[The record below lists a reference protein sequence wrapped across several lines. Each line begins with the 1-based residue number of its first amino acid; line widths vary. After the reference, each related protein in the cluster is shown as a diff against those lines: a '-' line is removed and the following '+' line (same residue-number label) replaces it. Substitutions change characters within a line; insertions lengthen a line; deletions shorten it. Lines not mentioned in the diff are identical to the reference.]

1 MALTR
6 KFLEALGIEQAK
18 IDEIISAHTEVTNAL
33 KADRDSYK
41 EKAEKYDETK
51 TELDKAKSELEKVN
65 KDEYKTKYESLEAE
79 FNKYKT
85 DIAEKEVK
93 VKKEEAYKKM
103 LKEIGVNEKSIDA
116 IVKVKDLSSLKLD
129 DKGEIV
135 DVDTLKESEKKD
147 WEGFIIKSEVGGQ
160 DPSTPPDNDKEKI
173 DVSNMSMEDY
183 IKARTEGRIK

>member
-18 IDEIISAHTEVTNAL
+18 IDEIISAHTEVTDSL

-41 EKAEKYDETK
+41 EKAEKYDQTK
-51 TELDKAKSELEKVN
+51 TELDKAKSELDKVS

-116 IVKVKDLSSLKLD
+116 ILKVKDLSSLKLD
-129 DKGEIV
+129 DKGNIV

-147 WEGFIIKSEVGGQ
+147 WEGFIIKSEEERQ
-160 DPSTPPDNDKEKI
+160 DPNTPPDHEHENVDTT
-173 DVSNMSMEDY
+173 SMSMDDY
-183 IKARTEGRIK
+183 IKARSEGKIK

>member
-18 IDEIISAHTEVTNAL
+18 IDEIISAHTEVTDSL

-41 EKAEKYDETK
+41 EKAEKYDQTK
-51 TELDKAKSELEKVN
+51 TELDKAKSELDKVN

-93 VKKEEAYKKM
+93 GRKEEAYKKM

-116 IVKVKDLSSLKLD
+116 ILKVKDLNTIKLD
-129 DKGEIV
+129 DKGGIV

-147 WEGFIIKSEVGGQ
+147 WEGFIIESEVHGQ

>member
-33 KADRDSYK
+33 KADRDNYK

-51 TELDKAKSELEKVN
+51 TELDKAKSELDKVN
-65 KDEYKTKYESLEAE
+65 KDEYKTKYESLESE

-116 IVKVKDLSSLKLD
+116 ILKVKDLSSLKLD
-129 DKGEIV
+129 DKGNIV
-135 DVDTLKESEKKD
+135 DVDSFLCMRR
-147 WEGFIIKSEVGGQ
+147 
-160 DPSTPPDNDKEKI
+160 
-173 DVSNMSMEDY
+173 DVS
-183 IKARTEGRIK
+183 

>member
-18 IDEIISAHTEVTNAL
+18 IDEIISAHTEVTDSL

-41 EKAEKYDETK
+41 EKAEKYDQTK
-51 TELDKAKSELEKVN
+51 TELDKVKSELDKVS

-93 VKKEEAYKKM
+93 GRKEEAYKKM

-116 IVKVKDLSSLKLD
+116 ILKVKDLNTIKLD

>member
-33 KADRDSYK
+33 KADRDNYK
-41 EKAEKYDETK
+41 EKAEKYDQTK

-65 KDEYKTKYESLEAE
+65 KDEYKTKYESLQTE

-93 VKKEEAYKKM
+93 GKKEEAYKKM

-116 IVKVKDLSSLKLD
+116 ILKVKDLNTIKLD
-129 DKGEIV
+129 DKGNIV

-147 WEGFIIKSEVGGQ
+147 WEGFIIESEVHGQ
-160 DPSTPPDNDKEKI
+160 NPSTPPDNDKEKI

>member
-18 IDEIISAHTEVTNAL
+18 IDEIISAHTEVTDSL

-41 EKAEKYDETK
+41 EKAEKYDQTK
-51 TELDKAKSELEKVN
+51 TELDKAKSELDKVN
-65 KDEYKTKYESLEAE
+65 KDEYKTKYESLDAE

-93 VKKEEAYKKM
+93 GRKEEAYKKM

-116 IVKVKDLSSLKLD
+116 ILKVKDLNTIKLD

>member
-18 IDEIISAHTEVTNAL
+18 IDEIISAHTEVTDSL

-41 EKAEKYDETK
+41 EKAEKYDQTK
-51 TELDKAKSELEKVN
+51 TELDKAKSELDKVN

-116 IVKVKDLSSLKLD
+116 ILKVKDLNTIKLD

>member
-18 IDEIISAHTEVTNAL
+18 IDEIISAHTEVTDSL

-129 DKGEIV
+129 DKGNIV

-147 WEGFIIKSEVGGQ
+147 WEGFIIKSEEERQ
-160 DPSTPPDNDKEKI
+160 DPNTPPDHEHENVDTTT
-173 DVSNMSMEDY
+173 MSMDDY
-183 IKARTEGRIK
+183 IKARNDGRIK

>member
-93 VKKEEAYKKM
+93 GKKEEAYKKM
-103 LKEIGVNEKSIDA
+103 LKEIGVNEKSISA
-116 IVKVKDLSSLKLD
+116 ILKVKDLSSLKLD
-129 DKGEIV
+129 DKGNIV

-147 WEGFIIKSEVGGQ
+147 WEGFIIKSEEEGQ
-160 DPSTPPDNDKEKI
+160 DPNTPPDHQHENVDTTT
-173 DVSNMSMEDY
+173 MSMDDY
-183 IKARTEGRIK
+183 IKARNDGRIK

>member
-18 IDEIISAHTEVTNAL
+18 IDEIISAHTEVTDSL

-41 EKAEKYDETK
+41 EKAEKYDQTK
-51 TELDKAKSELEKVN
+51 TELDKAKSELDKVS

-93 VKKEEAYKKM
+93 GRKEEAYKKM

-116 IVKVKDLSSLKLD
+116 ILKVKDLNTIKLD
-129 DKGEIV
+129 DKGGIV

-147 WEGFIIKSEVGGQ
+147 WEGFIIESEVHGQ

>member
-18 IDEIISAHTEVTNAL
+18 IDEIISAHTEVTDSL

-41 EKAEKYDETK
+41 EKAEKYDQTK
-51 TELDKAKSELEKVN
+51 TELDKANSELDKVS
-65 KDEYKTKYESLEAE
+65 KDEYKTKYESLKAE

-93 VKKEEAYKKM
+93 GKKEEAYKKM

-116 IVKVKDLSSLKLD
+116 ILKVKDLNTIKLD

-147 WEGFIIKSEVGGQ
+147 WEGFIIESEVHGQ
-160 DPSTPPDNDKEKI
+160 NPSTPPDNDKEKI

>member
-18 IDEIISAHTEVTNAL
+18 IDEIISAHTEVTDSL

-51 TELDKAKSELEKVN
+51 TELDKAKSELDKVN

-103 LKEIGVNEKSIDA
+103 LKEIGVNEKSIGA
-116 IVKVKDLSSLKLD
+116 ILKVKDLSSLKLD
-129 DKGEIV
+129 DKGNIV

-147 WEGFIIKSEVGGQ
+147 WEGFIIKSEEERQ
-160 DPSTPPDNDKEKI
+160 DPNTPPDHEHENVDTT
-173 DVSNMSMEDY
+173 SMSMDDY
-183 IKARTEGRIK
+183 IKARSEGKIK

>member
-18 IDEIISAHTEVTNAL
+18 IDEIISAHTEVTDSL

-41 EKAEKYDETK
+41 EKAEKYDQTK
-51 TELDKAKSELEKVN
+51 TELDKAKSELDKVS

-116 IVKVKDLSSLKLD
+116 ILKVKDLNTIKLD

-160 DPSTPPDNDKEKI
+160 DPSTPPDNEKEKI

>member
-18 IDEIISAHTEVTNAL
+18 IDEIISAHTEVTDSL

-51 TELDKAKSELEKVN
+51 TELDKAKSELEKVS

-103 LKEIGVNEKSIDA
+103 LKEIGVNEKSISA
-116 IVKVKDLSSLKLD
+116 ILKVKDLSSLKLD

-147 WEGFIIKSEVGGQ
+147 WEGFIIKSEEERQ
-160 DPSTPPDNDKEKI
+160 DPNTPPDHEHENVDT
-173 DVSNMSMEDY
+173 STMSMDDY
-183 IKARTEGRIK
+183 IKARNEGRIK

>member
-33 KADRDSYK
+33 KADRDNYK

-51 TELDKAKSELEKVN
+51 TELDKAKSELDKVN

-129 DKGEIV
+129 DKGNIV

-147 WEGFIIKSEVGGQ
+147 WEGFIIKSEEERQ
-160 DPSTPPDNDKEKI
+160 DPNTPPDHEHETVDTTT
-173 DVSNMSMEDY
+173 MSMDDY
-183 IKARTEGRIK
+183 IKARSEGRIK

>member
-18 IDEIISAHTEVTNAL
+18 IDEIISAHTEVTDSL

-41 EKAEKYDETK
+41 EKAEKYDQTK
-51 TELDKAKSELEKVN
+51 TELDKAKSELEKVS

-93 VKKEEAYKKM
+93 GKKEEAYKKM

-116 IVKVKDLSSLKLD
+116 ILKVKDLSTIKLD

-147 WEGFIIKSEVGGQ
+147 WEGFIIESEVHGQ
-160 DPSTPPDNDKEKI
+160 DPSTPPDKYKDNVDTTK
-173 DVSNMSMEDY
+173 MSMDEY
-183 IKARTEGRIK
+183 IKARSEGRIK

>member
-18 IDEIISAHTEVTNAL
+18 IDEIISAHTEVTDSL

-41 EKAEKYDETK
+41 EKAEKYDQTK
-51 TELDKAKSELEKVN
+51 TELDKAKSELDKVS

-93 VKKEEAYKKM
+93 GRKEEAYKKM

-116 IVKVKDLSSLKLD
+116 ILRVKDLNTIKLD
-129 DKGEIV
+129 DKGNIV

-147 WEGFIIKSEVGGQ
+147 WEGFIIKSEMERQ
-160 DPSTPPDNDKEKI
+160 DPSTPPDKNKDNVDTTK
-173 DVSNMSMEDY
+173 MSMDEY
-183 IKARTEGRIK
+183 IKARSEGRIK

>member
-33 KADRDSYK
+33 KADRDNYK

-65 KDEYKTKYESLEAE
+65 KDEYKTKYESLESE

-103 LKEIGVNEKSIDA
+103 LKEIGVNEKSIDV
-116 IVKVKDLSSLKLD
+116 IVKVKDLSSLNLD
-129 DKGEIV
+129 DKGNIV

-147 WEGFIIKSEVGGQ
+147 WEGFIIESEVHGQ
-160 DPSTPPDNDKEKI
+160 TPSTPPDNNKEKI

>member
-6 KFLEALGIEQAK
+6 KFLEAFGIEQAK

-103 LKEIGVNEKSIDA
+103 LKEIGVNEKSIGA
-116 IVKVKDLSSLKLD
+116 ILKVKDLSSLKLD
-129 DKGEIV
+129 DKGNIV

-147 WEGFIIKSEVGGQ
+147 WEGFIIKSEEERQ
-160 DPSTPPDNDKEKI
+160 DPNTPPDHEHENVDTT
-173 DVSNMSMEDY
+173 SMSMDDY
-183 IKARTEGRIK
+183 IKARSEGRIK

>member
-18 IDEIISAHTEVTNAL
+18 IDEIISAHTEVTDSL

-93 VKKEEAYKKM
+93 GKKEEAYKKM

-129 DKGEIV
+129 DKGNIV

-147 WEGFIIKSEVGGQ
+147 WEGFIIESEVHGQ
-160 DPSTPPDNDKEKI
+160 NPSTPPDNDKEKI

>member
-18 IDEIISAHTEVTNAL
+18 IDEIISAHTEVTDSL

-103 LKEIGVNEKSIDA
+103 LKEIGVNEKSISA
-116 IVKVKDLSSLKLD
+116 ILKVKDLSSLKLD
-129 DKGEIV
+129 DKGNIV

-147 WEGFIIKSEVGGQ
+147 WEGFIIKSEEERQ
-160 DPSTPPDNDKEKI
+160 DPNTPPDHQHENVDTTT
-173 DVSNMSMEDY
+173 MSRDDY
-183 IKARTEGRIK
+183 IKARSEGRIK

>member
-18 IDEIISAHTEVTNAL
+18 IDEIISAHTEVTDSL

-41 EKAEKYDETK
+41 EKAEKYDQTK
-51 TELDKAKSELEKVN
+51 TELDKAKSELDKVN

-93 VKKEEAYKKM
+93 GRKEEAYKKM

-116 IVKVKDLSSLKLD
+116 ILKVKDLSSLKLD

-147 WEGFIIKSEVGGQ
+147 WEGFIIESEVHGQ
-160 DPSTPPDNDKEKI
+160 NPSTPPDNDKEKI

>member
-1 MALTR
+1 M
-6 KFLEALGIEQAK
+6 
-18 IDEIISAHTEVTNAL
+18 

-41 EKAEKYDETK
+41 EKAEKYDQTK
-51 TELDKAKSELEKVN
+51 TELDKAKSELDKVN

-93 VKKEEAYKKM
+93 GRKEEAYKKM

-116 IVKVKDLSSLKLD
+116 ILKVKDLSTLKLD
-129 DKGEIV
+129 DKGGIV

-147 WEGFIIKSEVGGQ
+147 WEGFIIESEVHGQ
-160 DPSTPPDNDKEKI
+160 DPSTPPDKNKDNVDTTK
-173 DVSNMSMEDY
+173 MSMDDY
-183 IKARTEGRIK
+183 IKARSEGRIK

>member
-18 IDEIISAHTEVTNAL
+18 IDEIISAHTEVTDSL

-93 VKKEEAYKKM
+93 GRKEEAYKKM

-116 IVKVKDLSSLKLD
+116 IVKVKDLNTIKLD
-129 DKGEIV
+129 DKGNIV

-147 WEGFIIKSEVGGQ
+147 WEGFIIESEVHGQ
-160 DPSTPPDNDKEKI
+160 DPSTPPDKYKDNVDTTK
-173 DVSNMSMEDY
+173 MSMDEY
-183 IKARTEGRIK
+183 IKARSEGRIK

>member
-18 IDEIISAHTEVTNAL
+18 IDEIISAHTEVTDSL

-41 EKAEKYDETK
+41 EKAEKYDQTK
-51 TELDKAKSELEKVN
+51 TELDKAKSELDKVS

-93 VKKEEAYKKM
+93 GRKEEAYKKM
-103 LKEIGVNEKSIDA
+103 LKEIGVNDKSIDA
-116 IVKVKDLSSLKLD
+116 ILKVKDLNTIKLD

-135 DVDTLKESEKKD
+135 DVDALKESEKKD
-147 WEGFIIKSEVGGQ
+147 WEGFIIESEVHGQ
-160 DPSTPPDNDKEKI
+160 NPSTPPDNDKEKI

>member
-33 KADRDSYK
+33 KADRDNYK

-51 TELDKAKSELEKVN
+51 TELDKVN

-85 DIAEKEVK
+85 DIVEKEVK
-93 VKKEEAYKKM
+93 GKKEEAYKKM

-129 DKGEIV
+129 DKGNIV

-147 WEGFIIKSEVGGQ
+147 WEGFIIKSEEEGQ
-160 DPSTPPDNDKEKI
+160 HPNTPPDHQHENVDTTT
-173 DVSNMSMEDY
+173 MSMDDY
-183 IKARTEGRIK
+183 IKARNEGRIK

>member
-18 IDEIISAHTEVTNAL
+18 IDEIISAHTEVTDSL

-41 EKAEKYDETK
+41 EKAEKYDQTK
-51 TELDKAKSELEKVN
+51 TELDKAKSELDKVN

-93 VKKEEAYKKM
+93 GRKEEAYKKM

-116 IVKVKDLSSLKLD
+116 ILRVKDLNTIKLD

-147 WEGFIIKSEVGGQ
+147 WEGFIIESEVHGQ
-160 DPSTPPDNDKEKI
+160 DPSTPPDKYKDNVDTTK
-173 DVSNMSMEDY
+173 MSMDEY
-183 IKARTEGRIK
+183 IKARSEGRIK

>member
-18 IDEIISAHTEVTNAL
+18 IDEIISAHTEVTDSL

-41 EKAEKYDETK
+41 EKAEKYDQTK
-51 TELDKAKSELEKVN
+51 TELDKAKSELDKVN
-65 KDEYKTKYESLEAE
+65 KDEYKNKYESLEAE

-93 VKKEEAYKKM
+93 GRKEEAYKKM

-116 IVKVKDLSSLKLD
+116 ILKVKDLNTIKLD

-147 WEGFIIKSEVGGQ
+147 WEGFIIESEVHGQ
-160 DPSTPPDNDKEKI
+160 NPSTPPDNDKEKI

>member
-18 IDEIISAHTEVTNAL
+18 IDEIISAHTEVTDSL
-33 KADRDSYK
+33 KPDRDSYK
-41 EKAEKYDETK
+41 EKAEKYDQTK
-51 TELDKAKSELEKVN
+51 TELDKAKSELDKVS

-93 VKKEEAYKKM
+93 GRKEEAYKKM

-116 IVKVKDLSSLKLD
+116 ILKVKDLNTIKLD
-129 DKGEIV
+129 DKGGIV

>member
-18 IDEIISAHTEVTNAL
+18 IDEIISAHTEVTDAL

-65 KDEYKTKYESLEAE
+65 KDEYKTKYESLESE

-116 IVKVKDLSSLKLD
+116 ILKVKDLSSLKLD
-129 DKGEIV
+129 DKGNIV

-147 WEGFIIKSEVGGQ
+147 WEGFIIKSEEERQ
-160 DPSTPPDNDKEKI
+160 DPNTPPDHEHENVDTTT
-173 DVSNMSMEDY
+173 MSMDDY
-183 IKARTEGRIK
+183 IKARSEGKIK

>member
-18 IDEIISAHTEVTNAL
+18 IDEIISAHTEVTDSL

-41 EKAEKYDETK
+41 EKAEKYDQTK
-51 TELDKAKSELEKVN
+51 TELDKAKSELDKVN
-65 KDEYKTKYESLEAE
+65 KDEYKTKYESLDAE
-79 FNKYKT
+79 FKKYKT

-93 VKKEEAYKKM
+93 GRKEEAYKKM

-116 IVKVKDLSSLKLD
+116 ILKVKDLNTIKLD

-147 WEGFIIKSEVGGQ
+147 WEGFIIESEVHGQ
-160 DPSTPPDNDKEKI
+160 DPSTPPDKQKENVDTTK
-173 DVSNMSMEDY
+173 MSMDEY
-183 IKARTEGRIK
+183 IKARSEGRIK

>member
-93 VKKEEAYKKM
+93 GKKEEAYKKM

-129 DKGEIV
+129 DKGNIV

-147 WEGFIIKSEVGGQ
+147 WEGFIIKSEEEGQ
-160 DPSTPPDNDKEKI
+160 DPNTPPDHQHENVDTTT
-173 DVSNMSMEDY
+173 MSMDDY
-183 IKARTEGRIK
+183 IKARNDGRIK

>member
-18 IDEIISAHTEVTNAL
+18 IDEIISAHTEVTDSL

-51 TELDKAKSELEKVN
+51 TELDKAKSELEKVS

-103 LKEIGVNEKSIDA
+103 LKEIGVNEKSISA
-116 IVKVKDLSSLKLD
+116 ILKVKDLSSLKLD
-129 DKGEIV
+129 DKGNIV

-147 WEGFIIKSEVGGQ
+147 WEGFIIKSEEERQ
-160 DPSTPPDNDKEKI
+160 DPNTPPDHEHENVDTT
-173 DVSNMSMEDY
+173 SMSMDDY
-183 IKARTEGRIK
+183 IKARSEGKIK

>member
-18 IDEIISAHTEVTNAL
+18 IDEIISAHTEVTDSL

-41 EKAEKYDETK
+41 EKAEKYDQTK
-51 TELDKAKSELEKVN
+51 TELDKAKSELDKVN

-93 VKKEEAYKKM
+93 GRKEEAYKKM

-116 IVKVKDLSSLKLD
+116 ILKVKDLSSLKLD
-129 DKGEIV
+129 DKGNIV

-147 WEGFIIKSEVGGQ
+147 WEGFIIESEVHGQ
-160 DPSTPPDNDKEKI
+160 KPSTPPDNDKEKI

>member
-65 KDEYKTKYESLEAE
+65 KDEYKTKYESLESE

-103 LKEIGVNEKSIDA
+103 LKEIGVNEKSIGA
-116 IVKVKDLSSLKLD
+116 ILKVKDLSSLKLD
-129 DKGEIV
+129 DKGNIV

-147 WEGFIIKSEVGGQ
+147 WEGFIIKSEEEGQ
-160 DPSTPPDNDKEKI
+160 DPNTPPDHQHENVDTTT
-173 DVSNMSMEDY
+173 MSMDDY
-183 IKARTEGRIK
+183 IKARNEGRIK

>member
-18 IDEIISAHTEVTNAL
+18 IDEIISAHTEVTDSL

-41 EKAEKYDETK
+41 EKAEKYDQTK
-51 TELDKAKSELEKVN
+51 TELDKAKSELDKVS

-93 VKKEEAYKKM
+93 GRKEEAYKKM

-116 IVKVKDLSSLKLD
+116 ILKVKDLNTIKLD
-129 DKGEIV
+129 DKGGIV
-135 DVDTLKESEKKD
+135 DVDALKESEKKD

-173 DVSNMSMEDY
+173 DVTNMSMEEY
-183 IKARTEGRIK
+183 NKARTEGRIK

>member
-93 VKKEEAYKKM
+93 GKKEEAYKKM
-103 LKEIGVNEKSIDA
+103 LKEIGVNEKSIGA

-129 DKGEIV
+129 DKGNIV

-147 WEGFIIKSEVGGQ
+147 WEGFIIKSEEEGQ
-160 DPSTPPDNDKEKI
+160 DPNTPPDHQHENVDTTT
-173 DVSNMSMEDY
+173 MSMDDY
-183 IKARTEGRIK
+183 IKARNDGRIK

>member
-18 IDEIISAHTEVTNAL
+18 IDEIISAHTEVTDSL

-41 EKAEKYDETK
+41 EKAEKYDRTK
-51 TELDKAKSELEKVN
+51 TELDKAKSELDKVN

-116 IVKVKDLSSLKLD
+116 ILKVKDLNTIKLD

-147 WEGFIIKSEVGGQ
+147 WEGFIIESEVHGQ
-160 DPSTPPDNDKEKI
+160 NPSTPPDNDKEKI

>member
-18 IDEIISAHTEVTNAL
+18 IDEIISAHTEVTNSL

-93 VKKEEAYKKM
+93 GKKEEAYKKM
-103 LKEIGVNEKSIDA
+103 LKEIGVNEKSIGA

-129 DKGEIV
+129 DKGNIV

-147 WEGFIIKSEVGGQ
+147 WEGFIIKSEEEGQ
-160 DPSTPPDNDKEKI
+160 DPNTPPDHQHENVDTTT
-173 DVSNMSMEDY
+173 MSMDDY
-183 IKARTEGRIK
+183 IKARNDGRIK

>member
-18 IDEIISAHTEVTNAL
+18 IDEIISAHTEVTDSL

-41 EKAEKYDETK
+41 EKAEKYDQTK
-51 TELDKAKSELEKVN
+51 TELDKAKSELDKVS

-93 VKKEEAYKKM
+93 GRKEEAYKKM

-116 IVKVKDLSSLKLD
+116 ILKVKDLSTIKLD

-147 WEGFIIKSEVGGQ
+147 WEGFIIESEVHGQ
-160 DPSTPPDNDKEKI
+160 NPSTPPDNDKEKI